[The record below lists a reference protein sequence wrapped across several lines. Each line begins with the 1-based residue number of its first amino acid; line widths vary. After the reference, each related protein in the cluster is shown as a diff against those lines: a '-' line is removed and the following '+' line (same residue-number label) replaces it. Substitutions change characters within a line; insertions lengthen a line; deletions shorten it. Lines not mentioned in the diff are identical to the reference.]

1 MNQYIY
7 DVFLTSAKNKCF
19 DLVNMALPMLLSDA
33 KTGERQYTDEQTNLE
48 QLHTDYPV
56 LVEQEGEI
64 RRFIGRHYNA
74 LVDAYKLRDRAAFD
88 AVVAQCEAE
97 DKEDAENDGDA
108 AEGEAE

>member
-33 KTGERQYTDEQTNLE
+33 KTGERQYTDEQTDLE

-56 LVEQEGEI
+56 LVEQEGQM
-64 RRFIGRHYNA
+64 RKFIGWHYNA
-74 LVDAYKLRDRAAFD
+74 LVDAFQARDRAAFD
-88 AVVAQCEAE
+88 TVVAQCEAE

-108 AEGEAE
+108 TEGEAE